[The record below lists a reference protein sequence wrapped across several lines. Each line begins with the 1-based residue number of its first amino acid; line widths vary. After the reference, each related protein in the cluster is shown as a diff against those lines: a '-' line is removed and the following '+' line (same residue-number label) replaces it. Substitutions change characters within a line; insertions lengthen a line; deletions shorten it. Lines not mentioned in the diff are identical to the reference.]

1 MKTQRTAKTIRGT
14 VESTWN
20 RDTDGVTLHVRIP
33 EDTDAHVMAPRP
45 DQFPASPR
53 KRTATRCGR
62 TAKYFS
68 GDPGVA
74 GAATEDSYVA
84 FDVGSGEYTFTLRGQ

>member
-33 EDTDAHVMAPRP
+33 EGTDAPVMAPRP
-45 DQFPASPR
+45 DQFPAPPW

-62 TAKYFS
+62 TANIF
-68 GDPGVA
+68 PA
-74 GAATEDSYVA
+74 IPA
-84 FDVGSGEYTFTLRGQ
+84 

>member
-1 MKTQRTAKTIRGT
+1 
-14 VESTWN
+14 VEENSHQVWEN
-20 RDTDGVTLHVRIP
+20 R
-33 EDTDAHVMAPRP
+33 
-45 DQFPASPR
+45 
-53 KRTATRCGR
+53 
-62 TAKYFS
+62 KYFS

>member
-33 EDTDAHVMAPRP
+33 EGTDAHVMAPRP
-45 DQFPASPR
+45 DQFSGITVEENSHQVWENR
-53 KRTATRCGR
+53 
-62 TAKYFS
+62 KYFS